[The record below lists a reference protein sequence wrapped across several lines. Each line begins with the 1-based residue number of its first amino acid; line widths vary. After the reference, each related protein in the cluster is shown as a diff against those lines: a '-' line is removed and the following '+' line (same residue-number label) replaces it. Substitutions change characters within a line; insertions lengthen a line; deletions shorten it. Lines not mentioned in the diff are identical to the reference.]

1 MEPAATDASD
11 AGFVGDTIWD
21 MKSAARAGVRAVAV
35 LCGGIPRTDL
45 EAAGSAGVHDG
56 PADLL
61 AGLDTSVFAQK
72 ERTQCCCTGGP
83 AGRAE

>member
-1 MEPAATDASD
+1 
-11 AGFVGDTIWD
+11 
-21 MKSAARAGVRAVAV
+21 MKTAARAGVRAVAV

-61 AGLDTSVFAQK
+61 AGLDTSVFAQM
-72 ERTQCCCTGGP
+72 ESAQCCRTGGP
-83 AGRAE
+83 AGNVFGVPAAGNWARRAVRAPSRA